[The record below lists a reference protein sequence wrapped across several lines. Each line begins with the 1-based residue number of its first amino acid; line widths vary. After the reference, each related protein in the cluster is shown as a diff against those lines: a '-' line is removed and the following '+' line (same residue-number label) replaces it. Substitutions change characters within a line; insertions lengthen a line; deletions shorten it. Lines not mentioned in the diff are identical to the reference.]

1 MEKKDVLCN
10 VRKYVYE
17 QFSSEP
23 TGHDYYHM
31 KRVAHWAKEIAL
43 DEGADHYTAELAG
56 WLHDVGDAKLYE
68 DTEAAYRELNDFLTS
83 LEVEEQKRT
92 ELLTI
97 IKSVSFSKGQL
108 PASHEGKIVQDADRL
123 DAIGAVGIARTFAF
137 GGLKSQLIYD
147 EYSDSL
153 TSIQHFYD
161 KLLKLSDGMYTRR
174 AQIEAKQRHTFMENY
189 LNQFYSEWNSAER
202 AGEHNDK

>member
-1 MEKKDVLCN
+1 MEKEDVLCS

-17 QFSSEP
+17 QFSSDP

-43 DEGADHYTAELAG
+43 DEEADPYTAELAG
-56 WLHDVGDAKLYE
+56 WLHDVGDTKLYD
-68 DTEAAYRELNDFLTS
+68 DTEAAYRELIDFLTS
-83 LEVEEQKRT
+83 LEVEAQKRR

-97 IKSVSFSKGQL
+97 IKSISFSKGQI
-108 PASHEGKIVQDADRL
+108 PATIEGKIVQDADRL

-137 GGLKSQLIYD
+137 GGMRNQLIYD
-147 EYSDSL
+147 EAADSL

-174 AQIEAKQRHTFMENY
+174 AQIEANQRHAFMENY